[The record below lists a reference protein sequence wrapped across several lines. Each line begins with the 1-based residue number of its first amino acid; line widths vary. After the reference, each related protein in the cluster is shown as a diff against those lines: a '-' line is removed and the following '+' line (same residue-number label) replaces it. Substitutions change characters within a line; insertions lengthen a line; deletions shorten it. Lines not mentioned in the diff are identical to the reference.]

1 MRVRSLA
8 GRLLVLQLTV
18 VAVTVAA
25 GMLITVLVARERT
38 EHAARDRSLTVARTV
53 AALPEVAAATRTADP
68 SATLQPLA
76 ERVRKVTD
84 VDFITIM
91 RTDGIRYAHPN
102 ARLIG
107 KPFVGTFAPA
117 ARGETVTETTKGTLG
132 RSVRVVVPVR
142 RDGEVVALVAVGVL
156 TDAIGEEVA
165 ALLPGLLGLAVVILA
180 IGGLLS
186 LLLARRVKHQTL
198 GLEPHEITT
207 LYAHHDATLHALRE
221 GVVVFDEAGRPAL
234 VNDHAKVLLGDD
246 LETLRP
252 DELKDDAP
260 LIAGDRVLL
269 ASSRAVERD
278 GRRVGTVVTLRDRTE
293 VETLARELGAVQALA
308 DALRAQTHEAANR
321 LHVIA
326 GLVELGRT
334 EEAIELA
341 GSEAATAQDL
351 LGRLGE
357 GIEEPVLVALLLGKT
372 ATARERGVTLRV
384 EPGARLCCGF
394 PPTQLATIVGNL
406 LDNAL
411 EALGPDVDGTVA
423 VKLQDD
429 GEVATIEVRDDGP
442 GLPEDLDVFTPG
454 VTTKPAGPVGR
465 GLGLALV
472 KRAATALG
480 GTVETY
486 NDGGAVFVVR
496 LPHAVAVGSEDAAG
510 GARAAARGEAAI
522 GGEDTSGGAR
532 AAAGGE
538 AAARGEVAAA
548 DEAAVGGEP
557 AVPRSEAPR

>member
-25 GMLITVLVARERT
+25 GALITVLVARERT

-53 AALPEVAAATRTADP
+53 AALPEVAQAARSSDP

-76 ERVRKVTD
+76 ERVRKVAH

-91 RTDGIRYAHPN
+91 RPDGIRYSHPTEG
-102 ARLIG
+102 LIG

-117 ARGETVTETTKGTLG
+117 ARGATVTETTKGTLG
-132 RSVRVVVPVR
+132 SSVRAVVPVVENG
-142 RDGEVVALVAVGVL
+142 DVVALVAVGVL
-156 TDAIGEEVA
+156 TEAIGEEVT
-165 ALLPGLLGLAVVILA
+165 ALLPGLIGLAAVILA
-180 IGGLLS
+180 IGSLLS
-186 LLLARRVKHQTL
+186 LLLARRLKRQTL
-198 GLEPHEITT
+198 GLEPQEITT

-234 VNDHAKVLLGDD
+234 VNDHAKRLLGDD
-246 LETLRP
+246 LEALEPTALR
-252 DELKDDAP
+252 DDAP

-341 GSEAATAQDL
+341 GSEAASAQDL

-372 ATARERGVTLRV
+372 ATAREHGVTLRV
-384 EPGARLCCGF
+384 EPGARLCGGF

-411 EALGPDVDGTVA
+411 EALGPDVDGTVT
-423 VKLQDD
+423 VTLCDD
-429 GEVATIEVRDDGP
+429 GETATIEVRDDGP
-442 GLPEDLDVFTPG
+442 GLPDGVDVFAPG

-472 KRAATALG
+472 RRAVSALG
-480 GTVETY
+480 GTVEAR
-486 NDGGAVFVVR
+486 NDEGAVFR
-496 LPHAVAVGSEDAAG
+496 
-510 GARAAARGEAAI
+510 GAAAARRGRTREGRRRRAR
-522 GGEDTSGGAR
+522 GGEPAR
-532 AAAGGE
+532 ARAGGERRGGGRREARRRARRERRAAGGE
-538 AAARGEVAAA
+538 GAAAGA
-548 DEAAVGGEP
+548 DGAGART
-557 AVPRSEAPR
+557 AR

>member
-25 GMLITVLVARERT
+25 GALITVLVARERT
-38 EHAARDRSLTVARTV
+38 EHAARDRSLTVARTI
-53 AALPEVAAATRTADP
+53 AALPELAEATRSSDP
-68 SATLQPLA
+68 SATIQPLA
-76 ERVRKVTD
+76 ERVRKVAH

-91 RTDGIRYAHPN
+91 RPDGIRYSHPN
-102 ARLIG
+102 ASLIG

-132 RSVRVVVPVR
+132 RSVRAVVPATDD
-142 RDGEVVALVAVGVL
+142 DGRVVALVAVGVL

-165 ALLPGLLGLAVVILA
+165 ALLPGLIGLAAVILA

-186 LLLARRVKHQTL
+186 LLLARRLKRQTL
-198 GLEPHEITT
+198 GLEPQEITT

-234 VNDHAKVLLGDD
+234 VNDHAQRLLGED
-246 LETLRP
+246 LDALKPQELR
-252 DELKDDAP
+252 DDAP

-351 LGRLGE
+351 IGRLGE

-372 ATARERGVTLRV
+372 ATARERGVTLHV
-384 EPGARLCCGF
+384 TPGARLCGGF
-394 PPTQLATIVGNL
+394 APTQLATIVGNL

-411 EALGPDVDGTVA
+411 DALGPDADGAVTVTID
-423 VKLQDD
+423 DD
-429 GEVATIEVRDDGP
+429 GETATIEVRDNGP
-442 GLPEDLDVFTPG
+442 GLPDLDVFAPG

-465 GLGLALV
+465 GLGLSLV
-472 KRAATALG
+472 KRSAAALG
-480 GTVETY
+480 GTVEAR
-486 NDGGAVFVVR
+486 NEDGAVFTVH
-496 LPHAVAVGSEDAAG
+496 LPHVGVAEAV
-510 GARAAARGEAAI
+510 R
-522 GGEDTSGGAR
+522 
-532 AAAGGE
+532 
-538 AAARGEVAAA
+538 
-548 DEAAVGGEP
+548 
-557 AVPRSEAPR
+557 

>member
-25 GMLITVLVARERT
+25 GALITVFVARERT

-53 AALPEVAAATRTADP
+53 AALPEVAQAARSSDP

-76 ERVRKVTD
+76 ERVRKVAH

-91 RTDGIRYAHPN
+91 RPDGIRFSHPT
-102 ARLIG
+102 ASLIG
-107 KPFVGTFAPA
+107 KPFVGTFEPA
-117 ARGETVTETTKGTLG
+117 AKGATVTETTKGTLG
-132 RSVRVVVPVR
+132 RSVRAVVPVTD
-142 RDGEVVALVAVGVL
+142 DGEVVALVAVGVL
-156 TDAIGEEVA
+156 TEAIGEEVT
-165 ALLPGLLGLAVVILA
+165 ALLPGLTGLAAVILA

-186 LLLARRVKHQTL
+186 LLLARRLKRQTL
-198 GLEPHEITT
+198 GLEPQEITT

-221 GVVVFDEAGRPAL
+221 GVVVFDETGRPAL
-234 VNDHAKVLLGDD
+234 VNDHAKLLLGDD
-246 LETLRP
+246 LDALDPTALR
-252 DELKDDAP
+252 DDAP

-278 GRRVGTVVTLRDRTE
+278 GRRVGTVVTFRDRTE

-341 GSEAATAQDL
+341 GSEAASAQDL

-372 ATARERGVTLRV
+372 ATARERGVTLTVR
-384 EPGARLCCGF
+384 PGARLCGGF

-411 EALGPDVDGTVA
+411 DALGPDADGTVT
-423 VKLQDD
+423 VTLDDD
-429 GEVATIEVRDDGP
+429 GEQRDDRDPRRRARPP
-442 GLPEDLDVFTPG
+442 GRDRRVRARRDDQARGAGRPRPRPG
-454 VTTKPAGPVGR
+454 ARPACRERARRDGGGAQRGR
-465 GLGLALV
+465 GGV
-472 KRAATALG
+472 PR
-480 GTVETY
+480 
-486 NDGGAVFVVR
+486 D
-496 LPHAVAVGSEDAAG
+496 
-510 GARAAARGEAAI
+510 AAARGR
-522 GGEDTSGGAR
+522 GR
-532 AAAGGE
+532 
-538 AAARGEVAAA
+538 ARG
-548 DEAAVGGEP
+548 GG
-557 AVPRSEAPR
+557 RRDRGGGRRGRGG